1 MKIRA
6 TARAPASVGNVAVGF
21 DILGHTIAGPF
32 DEVSVQRVNSPG
44 VRIVSIRGADR
55 PLPQSATENTSG
67 AALLSLCDTL
77 NLAYGFEIT
86 IDKGIP
92 YGSGLGGSAASAV
105 AALVAANEL
114 LDTPLP
120 REQLYPHALTGEA
133 VASGSRHGDNV
144 APMLLGGLVLAT
156 AETLLRLPVP
166 DWLYAVVVHPHH
178 VLETR
183 RAREVLATF
192 YPLSRCVEQTAHLS
206 LLLVGC
212 FRGDPELL
220 RSGLLDVLVEP
231 RRAALIPGFARV
243 KSAALDAGALG
254 ASISG
259 AGPSVFAWCQDAT
272 TAASV
277 KAAMGQAFAEHGLDS
292 EGWISPVT
300 GPRAEVLV
308 CAS

>member
-1 MKIRA
+1 MKTHA

-21 DILGHTIAGPF
+21 DILGHSIAGPF
-32 DEVSVQRVNSPG
+32 DEVSVQRVETPG
-44 VRIVSIRGADR
+44 VHIVSIRGADR
-55 PLPQSATENTSG
+55 PLPQNAAENTSG
-67 AALLSLCDTL
+67 AALISLCDAL
-77 NLAYGFEIT
+77 NPAYGFEIT
-86 IDKGIP
+86 INKGIP

-114 LDTPLP
+114 LDTPLA

-156 AETLLRLPVP
+156 SETLLSLSVP
-166 DWLYAVVVHPHH
+166 DWLHAVLVHPHY

-183 RAREVLATF
+183 RAREILAGS
-192 YPLSRCVEQTAHLS
+192 YPLSHYIEQSAHLS
-206 LLLVGC
+206 MLLAGC

-220 RSGLLDVLVEP
+220 RKGLVDVLVEP
-231 RRAALIPGFARV
+231 RRAALIPGFTEV
-243 KSAALDAGALG
+243 KNAALDSGALG

-277 KAAMGQAFAEHGLDS
+277 KMAMRQAFAEHDLDS
-292 EGWISPVT
+292 EGWISPVN
-300 GPRAEVLV
+300 GPRAEVTACV
-308 CAS
+308 S